1 MEDYVQSMNEYFS
14 IMKEAGFD
22 EYTHEARELFDDFVS
37 QTDSVN
43 FAATTLVKLRKDV
56 DNARKMLTQLA
67 DERTPTGQREEGLE
81 DVASRLV
88 RAPVCE
94 ESTDDKNLFECF
106 KNVIRENISH
116 YMSIWKKKEKING
129 ELSEDFIYKH
139 FRCLDCG
146 SRISK
151 ERPGT
156 KCFDHTC
163 MRCGKKYQTKGRAK
177 SLNALKNCIDKGEF
191 TTTGS
196 DYKTRLNSVRNRECD
211 FICVFYETKGGVA
224 DSLTGILHVPA
235 HKITED
241 NVIPCKPLEP
251 PARRAG
257 YQGCN
262 ILMTSFNVL
271 HLE

>member
-37 QTDSVN
+37 RVGCDDDDI
-43 FAATTLVKLRKDV
+43 TLVDLKE
-56 DNARKMLTQLA
+56 QLEN
-67 DERTPTGQREEGLE
+67 DTTF
-81 DVASRLV
+81 
-88 RAPVCE
+88 
-94 ESTDDKNLFECF
+94 TDDKNLFECF
-106 KNVIRENISH
+106 KNVIRENRSH
-116 YMSIWKKKEKING
+116 YMSMYKSKSKING
-129 ELSEDFIYKH
+129 ELSEDFIYEH

-156 KCFDHTC
+156 KCLDHTC
-163 MRCGKKYQTKGRAK
+163 MGCGKKYQTKGGGK
-177 SLNALKNCIDKGEF
+177 SLNALKNCIRMGQF
-191 TTTGS
+191 RTIGS
-196 DYKTRLNSVRNRECD
+196 DYNTRLNSVRNRECD
-211 FICVFYETKGGVA
+211 FICVFYQTKDGVA

-241 NVIPCKPLEP
+241 HVIPRKPLKP

-257 YQGCN
+257 WQGCN
-262 ILMTSFNVL
+262 ILMTSFNIV

>member
-1 MEDYVQSMNEYFS
+1 MKDYVQSMNEYFS

-37 QTDSVN
+37 QTSRDDDDI
-43 FAATTLVKLRKDV
+43 TLMELKERLEENMTLAEIKEQLENDT
-56 DNARKMLTQLA
+56 ALT
-67 DERTPTGQREEGLE
+67 EN
-81 DVASRLV
+81 
-88 RAPVCE
+88 E
-94 ESTDDKNLFECF
+94 ESTDDKNLSECF

-116 YMSIWKKKEKING
+116 YRSIWKKKEKING
-129 ELSEDFIYKH
+129 DLSEDFIYEH

-163 MRCGKKYQTKGRAK
+163 MGCGKKYQTKGRAK
-177 SLNALKNCIDKGEF
+177 SLNALKNCIDKGQF
-191 TTTGS
+191 RASGS
-196 DYKTRLNSVRNRECD
+196 KYKTRLNSVRNRECD
-211 FICVFYETKGGVA
+211 FICVFYQKKDGVA

-241 NVIPCKPLEP
+241 HVIPCKPLKP
-251 PARRAG
+251 SARRAG
-257 YQGCN
+257 WQGCN
-262 ILMTSFNVL
+262 ILMSSFNVVYS
-271 HLE
+271 

>member
-1 MEDYVQSMNEYFS
+1 MNEYFS

-22 EYTHEARELFDDFVS
+22 EYTHEVRELFDDFVS
-37 QTDSVN
+37 RVGCDDDDIT
-43 FAATTLVKLRKDV
+43 
-56 DNARKMLTQLA
+56 LA
-67 DERTPTGQREEGLE
+67 DLKEQLE
-81 DVASRLV
+81 NDTTF
-88 RAPVCE
+88 
-94 ESTDDKNLFECF
+94 TDDKNLFECF
-106 KNVIRENISH
+106 KNVIRENHSH
-116 YMSIWKKKEKING
+116 YMSMYKSKSKING

-139 FRCLDCG
+139 FPCLDCG

-156 KCFDHTC
+156 KCLDHIC
-163 MRCGKKYQTKGRAK
+163 MGCGKKYQTKGKAK
-177 SLNALKNCIDKGEF
+177 SLNALQNCIRMGRF
-191 TTTGS
+191 RTNGS

-211 FICVFYETKGGVA
+211 FICVFYQTKDGVA

-235 HKITED
+235 NKITED
-241 NVIPCKPLEP
+241 HVIPCKRLKP

-262 ILMTSFNVL
+262 ILMTSFNIV

>member
-56 DNARKMLTQLA
+56 DNARL
-67 DERTPTGQREEGLE
+67 RG
-81 DVASRLV
+81 
-88 RAPVCE
+88 E

-116 YMSIWKKKEKING
+116 YRSIWKKSKSKING
-129 ELSEDFIYKH
+129 ELSEDFIYEH

-156 KCFDHTC
+156 KCFDHIC
-163 MRCGKKYQTKGRAK
+163 MGCGKKYQTKGRAK

-191 TTTGS
+191 TTSGS

-211 FICVFYETKGGVA
+211 FFCVFYETKGGFA

-251 PARRAG
+251 HCRQAG